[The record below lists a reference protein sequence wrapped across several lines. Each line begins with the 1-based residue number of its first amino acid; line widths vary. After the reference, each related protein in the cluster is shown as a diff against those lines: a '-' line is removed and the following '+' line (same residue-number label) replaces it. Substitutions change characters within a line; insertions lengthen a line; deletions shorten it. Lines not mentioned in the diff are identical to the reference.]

1 MKYSFNTWVYGSFP
15 VWLPSYPL
23 EEVIKRLAKIGYDGI
38 EIGCAA
44 PHAWP
49 DFLNQ
54 ERRIFLKE
62 ILNKNDIKASSLLP
76 APGGG
81 PGNNPASIYEEERLF
96 TVNHYKDVIDLA
108 YDLGA
113 KTVMYICGWQ
123 IFGSS
128 REQGYSLSLKSLKE
142 IAKHAQQKD
151 INIAIEPT
159 SADSNII
166 DTADQAIQLMKDSEC
181 NNVKLMFD
189 TFHVQYRNEVSG
201 DYVHQMKNDLIHV
214 HFADTD
220 RQAPGKGRVDYFSVM
235 QALKD
240 IGYEGYVTMEVGFTS
255 RSSEPDLIARDSLN
269 YLKNIEKNL
278 S

>member
-23 EEVIKRLAKIGYDGI
+23 EEVIKRLAIIGYDGV

-49 DFLNQ
+49 DFLNK
-54 ERRIFLKE
+54 ERRSFLKKTLDE
-62 ILNKNDIKASSLLP
+62 NNIKASSLLP

-96 TVNHYKDVIDLA
+96 TINHYKDVIDLA

-123 IFGSS
+123 IFNST
-128 REQGYSLSLKSLKE
+128 RNQCYELSLKSLKE
-142 IAKHAQQKD
+142 IASHAKEKG
-151 INIAIEPT
+151 INIAVEPT
-159 SADSNII
+159 SADSNLI
-166 DTADQAIQLMKDSEC
+166 DTADQAIELMKDSGCE
-181 NNVKLMFD
+181 NVKLMFD
-189 TFHVQYRNEVSG
+189 TFHAQYRNEVSS
-201 DYVHQMKNDLIHV
+201 DYVYKMQSNLIHV
-214 HFADTD
+214 HMADTD
-220 RQAPGKGRVDYFSVM
+220 RSAPGKGNVDFFSVM

-240 IGYEGYVTMEVGFTS
+240 INYDGYVTMEVGFTS
-255 RSSEPDLIARDSLN
+255 RSSEPDLIARESLN
-269 YLKNIEKNL
+269 YLKDIELKL
-278 S
+278 K